1 MKTVQIKDKEFRIYL
16 TAAQIDAA
24 VEKVAARIN
33 ADLAGKNPIFVCVLN
48 GAFIYAADLYR
59 KITIS
64 PSQLTFMRM
73 KSYTGM
79 QSSGTVKTI
88 ASLHESMVGRTVV
101 VVEDIVDTGY
111 TMQRMINQLY
121 DLGAGEVYVT
131 TLLRKPDACKV
142 PDLKIDY
149 VALEIPNDFI
159 VGYGLDYDEEGRNL
173 PDIYVVND

>member
-16 TAAQIDAA
+16 TADQIDVA
-24 VEKVAARIN
+24 VGKVAARIN

-48 GAFIYAADLYR
+48 GAFVYAADLYR
-59 KITIS
+59 KITI
-64 PSQLTFMRM
+64 PSQITFMRM
-73 KSYTGM
+73 KSYSGM

-88 ASLHESMVGRTVV
+88 ASLHESMVDRTVV

-111 TMQRMINQLY
+111 TMQRMIAQLR
-121 DLGAGEVYVT
+121 DLGAKEVYVT
-131 TLLRKPDACKV
+131 TLLRKPEACKV

-149 VALEIPNDFI
+149 AALEIPNDFI

>member
-16 TAAQIDAA
+16 TADQIDVA
-24 VEKVAARIN
+24 VGKVAARIN

-48 GAFIYAADLYR
+48 GAFVYAADLYR
-59 KITIS
+59 KITI
-64 PSQLTFMRM
+64 PSQITFMRM
-73 KSYTGM
+73 KSYSGM

-88 ASLHESMVGRTVV
+88 ASLHESMVDRTVV

-111 TMQRMINQLY
+111 TMQRMIAQLR
-121 DLGAGEVYVT
+121 DLGAKEVYVT

-149 VALEIPNDFI
+149 AALEIPNDFI